1 MILLTLPCFR
11 AASERT
17 TGGADVR
24 SLSNQFALNVFAV
37 MLAAEINSIFFC
49 SRSPHVSFS
58 HEAEEVMHLV
68 FRLHS
73 KRIECVTLDIYCTP
87 FSHKCRV
94 RVFAEC
100 FSFYIYSRAELLR
113 EFYLAHTRSLG

>member
-37 MLAAEINSIFFC
+37 MLAAEINSIFF
-49 SRSPHVSFS
+49 
-58 HEAEEVMHLV
+58 A
-68 FRLHS
+68 
-73 KRIECVTLDIYCTP
+73 
-87 FSHKCRV
+87 
-94 RVFAEC
+94 
-100 FSFYIYSRAELLR
+100 RALPMYR
-113 EFYLAHTRSLG
+113 FHMRRRK